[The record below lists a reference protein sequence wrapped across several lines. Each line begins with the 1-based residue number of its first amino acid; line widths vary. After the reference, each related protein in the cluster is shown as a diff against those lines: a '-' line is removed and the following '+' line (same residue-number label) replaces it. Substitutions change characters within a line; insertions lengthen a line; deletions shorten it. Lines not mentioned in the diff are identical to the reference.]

1 MKLKVDDKVRVKE
14 YTKETQPVHWN
25 SDGLMLEYCGNV
37 YEVFCV
43 YAGALGDRVQ
53 LKEASADNGIMWYF
67 DENDLELVD
76 VPPQEQS
83 STAMMSISILKEL
96 ATCILQARVDVA
108 TDNFTDDEIMEAI
121 LDAIGCMEKSMPK
134 KPNVC
139 LSNGK
144 VFSATCM
151 RCMKPVLEDWIS
163 CPYCSGARD
172 WRDHD

>member
-121 LDAIGCMEKSMPK
+121 LDAIGCMEKSIPK
-134 KPNVC
+134 KPMRKAHESYHTCPVC
-139 LSNGK
+139 NNYTVDDIDSL
-144 VFSATCM
+144 FDYCT
-151 RCMKPVLEDWIS
+151 S
-163 CPYCSGARD
+163 CGQRIE
-172 WRDHD
+172 W